1 VGQPVAHLQSG
12 HGIQSG
18 GGSELSTELG
28 LTVRCIVEPKN
39 GQWQAFSL
47 EFGLAAQ
54 ADSMEDAKRR
64 LDLMIRSYVHDALVG
79 EDREHAHELLS
90 RRATWPIYFH
100 YYLACVFSK
109 IGARSNQVYRDP
121 LALEP
126 KGCVA

>member
-1 VGQPVAHLQSG
+1 MGQPVAHLQSG

-18 GGSELSTELG
+18 GGSELSTKLG

-54 ADSMEDAKRR
+54 ADSMEDARHS

-90 RRATWPIYFH
+90 RRATWSVYFR
-100 YYLACVFSK
+100 YYFACIFSK
-109 IGARSNQVYRDP
+109 VGARSNHAYHDP

-126 KGCVA
+126 EACLT

>member
-1 VGQPVAHLQSG
+1 MGQPTAHLQSG

-18 GGSELSTELG
+18 SGSELPTELG

-64 LDLMIRSYVHDALVG
+64 LDLMIRSYVYDALVG
-79 EDREHAHELLS
+79 EDREHAHELLL
-90 RRATWPIYFH
+90 RRATWRVYFR
-100 YYLACVFSK
+100 YYMACISSK
-109 IGARSNQVYRDP
+109 PGARSNHAYHDP

-126 KGCVA
+126 KACSA